1 MGVDIILRLVKISGL
16 EDRRSVKPIRALQ
29 IGGSGGAR
37 CDVIRELRDWFR
49 NSPREYK
56 AALKKL
62 QMIAESHDLPRL
74 NTIKR
79 VGASHRIIQI
89 AGRQSRLYCFIDSDA
104 VMTVICV
111 NTFWIG
117 SGNKLKLQNIEIGD
131 AERLLH
137 LWQTAQP
144 IRDMPDTRTIRA
156 N

>member
-1 MGVDIILRLVKISGL
+1 MRVDIILRLVKISGL
-16 EDRRSVKPIRALQ
+16 EDRRGVKPIRALQ
-29 IGGSGGAR
+29 IGGSGGER
-37 CDVIRELRDWFR
+37 CDVIAELRQWFR
-49 NSPREYK
+49 SSPREYK

-62 QMIAESHDLPRL
+62 EMIAGSGDLPRL

-79 VGASHRIIQI
+79 VGTGHRIIQI
-89 AGRQSRLYCFIDSDA
+89 AGRQSRLYCFIDKDA

-131 AERLLH
+131 AERLMH
-137 LWQTAQP
+137 LWQNAQP
-144 IRDMPDTRTIRA
+144 IPDMADMRMIRT